1 MASRLDPASGWEV
14 KRVKREAG
22 RERLKQQGYK
32 KNEKLGREAH
42 ELENFKVGVLLRRA
56 ESHYPGTEFGGQQT
70 L

>member
-1 MASRLDPASGWEV
+1 MAGVYR
-14 KRVKREAG
+14 
-22 RERLKQQGYK
+22 Y
-32 KNEKLGREAH
+32 EKLGREAH